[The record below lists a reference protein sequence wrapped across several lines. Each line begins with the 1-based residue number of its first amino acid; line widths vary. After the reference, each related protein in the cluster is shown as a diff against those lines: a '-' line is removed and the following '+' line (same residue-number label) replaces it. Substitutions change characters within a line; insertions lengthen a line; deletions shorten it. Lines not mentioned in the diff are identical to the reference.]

1 MAYSITYGTSVL
13 YEAGSAERAAYD
25 VKMSLSAY
33 GVSTL
38 DLKIPPSHPLA
49 STVKVHDFAHL
60 VDVRYKSRL
69 LFRGF
74 ITRMDVTFDNCIA
87 LHCESE
93 LAMLGWVYAMRQQ
106 SAPTTAANL
115 LRWCVVE
122 FDVTRTASGL
132 ADWYYN
138 CSISDTDTSIGY
150 PCDELGGK
158 QAVGELPASPT
169 SLLALLVEN
178 TVDKYGCL
186 IRVAY
191 SDEENIQP
199 SGSNDPIELDGN
211 EGGDSGGGSGGSG
224 SEPIELD
231 GN

>member
-1 MAYSITYGTSVL
+1 MAYSITYGTSEL
-13 YEAGSAERAAYD
+13 YTPGSNTRTAYD

-38 DLKIPPSHPLA
+38 DLKIPPTHPLA

-60 VDVRYKSRL
+60 VDVRYGSRL

-93 LAMLGWVYAMRQQ
+93 LAMLGWVTSMRD
-106 SAPTTAANL
+106 SSLPVTAAQL
-115 LRWCVVE
+115 VRWCVIE
-122 FDVTRTASGL
+122 FNAARDVASL
-132 ADWYYN
+132 ADWAYY
-138 CSISDTDTSIGY
+138 SPISDTDASVGY

-169 SLLALLVEN
+169 DMLTLLVDN
-178 TVDKYGCL
+178 AVNKYGCL
-186 IRVAY
+186 LRVAY
-191 SDEENIQP
+191 SDDDAIP
-199 SGSNDPIELDGN
+199 VTTTGGGSDGPIELDGN
-211 EGGDSGGGSGGSG
+211 
-224 SEPIELD
+224 
-231 GN
+231 